1 MTAPTELEVLRSPDA
16 LASLEDEW
24 WDLVARAADANVYLT
39 PAWAGAW
46 WRTFGEGPRTQ
57 ASHNRLHLVAVR
69 RSGRLV
75 GLAPMLEASLV
86 PGPLGL
92 RMLVG
97 IGHENADFGGVLV
110 DRDEPEALDEIVEH
124 LASELGR
131 RRTVLNLTRLADD
144 SPFLAALRARLGDG
158 HEFRQEEHEAYPYLS
173 LRAFEDPERAVR
185 KLLKKNDVLR
195 RGRRLAEVGEVGWT
209 YHRPGSATED
219 LDAFLRLHDLRW
231 AGRAPTGPFTSV
243 PGRAFLADASEAL
256 DRAGL
261 LRISFVTLD
270 GVPIVGRYGAVFGGF
285 YLGMKSGWDPTYATY
300 GPGHLVVGRL
310 LEQAVADG
318 LEGFDF
324 MRGAGDHKSAW
335 TNESREVGFTTVARR
350 GVLAEV
356 EHRALWT
363 GLRLRYRWR
372 GRPVA
377 PSMA

>member
-1 MTAPTELEVLRSPDA
+1 MSGALALAVLRDDDAIDA
-16 LASLEDEW
+16 LEPEW
-24 WDLVARAADANVYLT
+24 WDLVDRAADANVYLT

-46 WRTFGEGPRTQ
+46 WRTFGRGPRAH
-57 ASHNRLHLVAVR
+57 ASRNRLHLVTVR
-69 RSGRLV
+69 RGGLLV
-75 GLAPMLEASLV
+75 ALAPLLESRLV
-86 PGPLGL
+86 PGPVGV

-97 IGHENADFGGVLV
+97 VGHENADFGGVLV
-110 DRDEPEALDEIVEH
+110 DGGAPEALDEVVEH
-124 LASELGR
+124 LAVELGR
-131 RRTVLNLTRLADD
+131 RGTVLNLTRLADD
-144 SPFLAALRARLGDG
+144 SALLGALRARLEGS
-158 HEFRQEEHEAYPYLS
+158 HELRQEEHEAYPYLD
-173 LRAFEDPERAVR
+173 LRAFEDPERGVR

-195 RGRRLAEVGEVGWT
+195 RGRRLAEVGEVEWV
-209 YHRPGSATED
+209 YHRSGSSRED

-231 AGRAPTGPFTSV
+231 EGRAPTGPFTSV
-243 PGRAFLADASEAL
+243 PGRAFLADASAAL

-270 GVPIVGRYGAVFGGF
+270 GVPIVGRYGAVFGGY

-310 LEQAVADG
+310 LEQAVQDG
-318 LEGFDF
+318 LDGFDF

-335 TNESREVGFTTVARR
+335 TNQARDVGYTTVVRR
-350 GVLAEV
+350 GALADV